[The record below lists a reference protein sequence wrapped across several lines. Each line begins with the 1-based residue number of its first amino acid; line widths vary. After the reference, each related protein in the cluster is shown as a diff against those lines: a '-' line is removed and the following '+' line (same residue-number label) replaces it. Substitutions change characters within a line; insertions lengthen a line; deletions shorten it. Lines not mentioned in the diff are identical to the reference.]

1 MIEHENYSTWYFCC
15 RSSIRK
21 SVSTCALG
29 VAKCISNVRRAC
41 RRIAHT
47 RSSGSVRKYGMIDEA
62 RAYGQRTAKEG
73 QSSTSAKGS
82 TSSSLRM
89 TGIAPKASASMSCVE

>member
-29 VAKCISNVRRAC
+29 VAKCLQIDKKVR
-41 RRIAHT
+41 
-47 RSSGSVRKYGMIDEA
+47 
-62 RAYGQRTAKEG
+62 
-73 QSSTSAKGS
+73 
-82 TSSSLRM
+82 
-89 TGIAPKASASMSCVE
+89 GIV